1 MDHPE
6 IGTMSYQRAPF
17 TLSESDGGPDR
28 RDPLLGE
35 HNAYFYR
42 ELLGLSEDEYDTLTD
57 EGVID

>member
-1 MDHPE
+1 
-6 IGTMSYQRAPF
+6 MSYQRAPF
-17 TLSESDGGPDR
+17 TLSGSDGGPDR

-42 ELLGLSEDEYDTLTD
+42 ELLGLPDHEFETLTR